1 MFINNMFYHYEN
13 IVNKL
18 FCCII
23 MFFIMLQSFF
33 VPMSINA
40 DKIVTDELSAQND
53 IFSAVFVVEKTI
65 NDFACSVVGNI
76 FQKNSKEKNETQ
88 KPVTPPTGN
97 EPSILSVTQF
107 SKTINNQLN
116 FSLSVTGFFAGNFYF
131 HEYDVGFIDN
141 IKSFTIYFLE
151 MLLKYSFG
159 SKYGDSVIINNNYR
173 CFFINPA

>member
-1 MFINNMFYHYEN
+1 MFINNMFYHYKN

-33 VPMSINA
+33 VPISINA

-65 NDFACSVVGNI
+65 NDFACSIVGNI
-76 FQKNSKEKNETQ
+76 FQKNSKEENETQ

-116 FSLSVTGFFAGNFYF
+116 FSLSVNDLFSTDFYF